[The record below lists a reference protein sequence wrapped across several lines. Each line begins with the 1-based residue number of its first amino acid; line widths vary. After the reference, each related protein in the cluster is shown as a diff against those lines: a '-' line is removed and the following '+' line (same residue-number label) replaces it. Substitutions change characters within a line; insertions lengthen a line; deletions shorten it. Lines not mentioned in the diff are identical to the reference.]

1 VTEARGIVVGLF
13 LAACLV
19 IASASEALCQTAP
32 ARKDLRDI
40 IGVTHVAGKYHLTD
54 KDFLNEG
61 ADQILALG
69 SRVIKLYLLRPAH
82 DYPFNTQ
89 WPETR
94 SLVEVAQTAPYV
106 AVFKKPFTT
115 YIMTTY
121 SVGRSDHYWRTGM
134 SEADKADETR
144 QFREL
149 ARHFLTTYR
158 GTGKTF
164 IFQHWEGDWA
174 IRGKTDP
181 KLDPTPQAI
190 EGMIA
195 WLNAR
200 QEGVNQARAE
210 VGEHGVH
217 VYHAAEVN
225 LVVQSMRGGRPGV
238 TNRVLPK
245 TNVDLVSYS
254 AWDGQGDP
262 KTLRDALDFIAK
274 NTPPSKVFGAKNV
287 YLGEFGKP
295 ENDSTP
301 AQVEQT
307 IRTAVE
313 TGLDWGCPYIVY
325 WQVYCNEARTT
336 PVKGNADVRGFW
348 LIRPDGTRTVA
359 WDYFSRLLAGPGN
372 R

>member
-1 VTEARGIVVGLF
+1 VTEARGIVGGLF

-32 ARKDLRDI
+32 AKKDLRDV
-40 IGVTHVAGKYHLTD
+40 IGVTHVAGKYHLTE

-69 SRVIKLYLLRPAH
+69 SRVIKLYLRKSAH

-89 WPETR
+89 WIETN
-94 SLVEVAQTAPYV
+94 SLVEMAQTAPYV
-106 AVFKKPFTT
+106 ALFKKPFTT

-121 SVGRSDHYWRTGM
+121 SVGRGDHYWRTGM
-134 SEADKADETR
+134 SEADKADEIR

-149 ARHFLTTYR
+149 AKHFLTAYR

-174 IRGKTDP
+174 IRPKSDP
-181 KLDPTPQAI
+181 KIDPTPQAI

-210 VGEHGVH
+210 TSEQGVH
-217 VYHAAEVN
+217 VYHAPEVN
-225 LVVQSMRGGRPGV
+225 LVVQSMRDGRPGV
-238 TNRVLPK
+238 VNRVLPK
-245 TNVDLVSYS
+245 TKVDLVSYS
-254 AWDGQGDP
+254 AWDGQGDA
-262 KTLRDALDFIAK
+262 KTLRAAMDFIASS
-274 NTPPSKVFGAKNV
+274 TPPSKAFGAKNV

-295 ENDSTP
+295 ENDFSP
-301 AQVEQT
+301 AKVEQT
-307 IRTAVE
+307 IRIAVE

-325 WQVYCNEARTT
+325 WQVYCNEAKTT
-336 PVKGNADVRGFW
+336 PAKANADVRGFW

-359 WDYFSRLLAGPGN
+359 WDYFSGLLTGKAK
-372 R
+372 